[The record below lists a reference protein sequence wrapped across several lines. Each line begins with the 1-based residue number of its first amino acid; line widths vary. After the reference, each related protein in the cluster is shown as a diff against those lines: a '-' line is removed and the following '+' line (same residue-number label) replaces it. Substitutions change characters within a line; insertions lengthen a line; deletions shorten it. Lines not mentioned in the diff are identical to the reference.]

1 MKKVVI
7 SLGGSILI
15 PTLEEHTIKE
25 YVPVLKKI
33 AKQHRLFVVV
43 GGGGEARRYIGI
55 MRDLGIDEGTS
66 DEIGILI
73 TRLNATMLIAALGED
88 AYPKVAESHAE
99 AKKFAE
105 SGKIVVMGGITP
117 GQTTDAVAAVLAER
131 VGAAVFINATSV
143 DGIYS
148 ADPRKDKKAT
158 RFDSMTPKKLLEIVG
173 GTALGAG
180 SNNVLDIVAARVV
193 ERSNIPLVVLD
204 GRDPKN
210 LPNAILKGK
219 SGAQWFRTGRRTRC
233 RCEREFFSIL
243 GLLVKMKFTSLGGLP
258 DGPPILPPDY
268 GIDATAP
275 DGAPRAADR
284 SNYFLFVLCKPS
296 CPALL
301 GRSPEAGSPQYYL
314 S

>member
-15 PTLEEHTIKE
+15 PALEDHTLKE

-43 GGGGEARRYIGI
+43 GGGGEARRYISI

-105 SGKIVVMGGITP
+105 SGKIIVMGGITP

-131 VGAAVFINATSV
+131 VGASVFINATSV

-148 ADPRKDKKAT
+148 TDPRKDPDAT
-158 RFDSMTPKKLLEIVG
+158 RFDTMTPQKLLEIVS

-193 ERSNIPLVVLD
+193 ERSHIPLVVLD

-210 LPNAILKGK
+210 LLNAILKGRYRGTVVSESK
-219 SGAQWFRTGRRTRC
+219 
-233 RCEREFFSIL
+233 
-243 GLLVKMKFTSLGGLP
+243 KKPLP
-258 DGPPILPPDY
+258 L
-268 GIDATAP
+268 
-275 DGAPRAADR
+275 
-284 SNYFLFVLCKPS
+284 
-296 CPALL
+296 
-301 GRSPEAGSPQYYL
+301 
-314 S
+314 

>member
-15 PTLEEHTIKE
+15 PTLEEHTVKE

-43 GGGGEARRYIGI
+43 GGGGEARRYIRI

-73 TRLNATMLIAALGED
+73 TRLNATMLIAALGDD
-88 AYPKVAESHAE
+88 AYPKAADSHAE

-105 SGKIVVMGGITP
+105 TGKIVVMGGITP

-131 VGAAVFINATSV
+131 VGASVFINATSV

-158 RFDSMTPKKLLEIVG
+158 RFDTMTPKKLLEIVG
-173 GTALGAG
+173 GTGLGAG

-210 LPNAILKGK
+210 LLNAILKGK
-219 SGAQWFRTGRRTRC
+219 YRGTVVSD
-233 RCEREFFSIL
+233 S
-243 GLLVKMKFTSLGGLP
+243 KKNPLP
-258 DGPPILPPDY
+258 L
-268 GIDATAP
+268 
-275 DGAPRAADR
+275 
-284 SNYFLFVLCKPS
+284 
-296 CPALL
+296 
-301 GRSPEAGSPQYYL
+301 
-314 S
+314 

>member
-7 SLGGSILI
+7 SLGGSILV
-15 PTLEEHTIKE
+15 PSLEDHTIDA
-25 YVPVLKKI
+25 YVPVLKTI
-33 AKQHRLFVVV
+33 AKKCRLFVVV
-43 GGGGEARRYIGI
+43 GGGGEARRYISI

-66 DEIGILI
+66 DEVGILV

-88 AYPKVAESHAE
+88 AYPKVADTHAE

-148 ADPRKDKKAT
+148 ADPRKDPEAI
-158 RFDSMTPKKLLEIVG
+158 RFDMMTPQKLLEIVS

-180 SNNVLDIVAARVV
+180 SNTVLDIVAARVV
-193 ERSNIPLVVLD
+193 ERSSIPLVVLD

-210 LPNAILKGK
+210 LANAVLKGK
-219 SGAQWFRTGRRTRC
+219 FRGTVVSRAKK
-233 RCEREFFSIL
+233 SP
-243 GLLVKMKFTSLGGLP
+243 LP
-258 DGPPILPPDY
+258 
-268 GIDATAP
+268 
-275 DGAPRAADR
+275 
-284 SNYFLFVLCKPS
+284 V
-296 CPALL
+296 
-301 GRSPEAGSPQYYL
+301 
-314 S
+314 